1 MPAKNAA
8 KYISQSII
16 SILSQTYS
24 EIELI
29 IFNDNSNDN
38 TKEIINDFKKN
49 DNRISLIDS
58 CESVGISFAL
68 NTAIYQAKGKY
79 IARMD
84 ADDIAN
90 ESRIEKQKNFMET
103 NNLDVCGSQ
112 ITFFNSDSFRFF
124 SNLDLPIENELIKY
138 SMLFINPFAHP
149 TIFGKRDFFVNNP
162 YISKFDGVEDFELW
176 SRFINNSFIKFAN
189 YPFSL
194 LNYRVHDSQFSRT
207 FNKERSFKLSEIKT
221 SNWEK
226 LSLVHPSLLY
236 FKNREINNLDEIIY
250 SYEFILKKLDK
261 KLIPLFQKY
270 FSSFFNIYT
279 CKDDYKII
287 YFEVLIKTVG
297 KRLFIRRLSI
307 DFFRL
312 IKSIFIN
319 RTK

>member
-24 EIELI
+24 DIELI

-38 TKEIINDFKKN
+38 TKEIINDFKKK

-68 NTAIYQAKGKY
+68 NAAIYQASGKY

-84 ADDIAN
+84 ADDIAHK
-90 ESRIEKQKNFMET
+90 SRIEKQKNFLET

-112 ITFFNSDSFRFF
+112 ITIFNNDNFKFF
-124 SNLDLPIENELIKY
+124 SNLDFPIENELIKY

-149 TIFGKRDFFVNNP
+149 TIFGKRDFFVKNP
-162 YISKFDGVEDFELW
+162 YLSKFDGVEDFELW

-207 FNKERSFKLSEIKT
+207 LNKERSFRLSEIKT

-226 LSLVHPSLLY
+226 LSLAHPSQLY
-236 FKNREINNLDEIIY
+236 FKNKEINNLDEIIF
-250 SYEFILKKLDK
+250 SYDFILKKLDK
-261 KLIPLFQKY
+261 KLIPLFKKY

-279 CKDDYKII
+279 CKFEYKII
-287 YFEVLIKTVG
+287 YIKVLIKTVG
-297 KRLFIRRLSI
+297 KRIIIRRLTI
-307 DFFRL
+307 DFFRF
-312 IKSIFIN
+312 IKSKFIN
-319 RTK
+319 KIK